1 MAQTWPFSGRRRALL
16 RVADFAGRLI
26 TRPFGRS
33 VTNPLPQFVERILL
47 IEPWNIGDVVLAT
60 PILRELRRRYPKGRI
75 SILARAHGRE
85 LLEGSGLVDDVIV
98 FDLPWTAQTN
108 KYRFTAAKIREMRA
122 LVRTLRA
129 RNFDLTLDS
138 RMDIR
143 SNFLAAMTR
152 APYRLG
158 YDIGGGGWLL
168 THTLPCDRDKTHKID
183 DWLALLDLLPDAGAP
198 ITDERRPTLDVTEVE
213 RQWARKKLRE
223 RGARG
228 SPVIAYHPGGSH
240 PGKRWPRSKFEE
252 LIRELSASVGGTQV
266 VFLGPDET
274 SSGGWPPDS
283 IVFREPLRELM
294 ALVSCCDV
302 LVCNDSGPMHV
313 ADALRVPVVAIFEI
327 GNPQWF
333 GPSGPRA
340 RVLRGELAGI
350 GISAAPLDHSPRNPV
365 DVRRVAAAVK
375 EVLAERASPA
385 QLYW

>member
-1 MAQTWPFSGRRRALL
+1 LL
-16 RVADFAGRLI
+16 RAADFAGRLI
-26 TRPFGRS
+26 ARPFGRS
-33 VTNPLPQFVERILL
+33 VGRLSPKFFERILV
-47 IEPWNIGDVVLAT
+47 IEPWNIGDVILAT
-60 PILRELRRRYPKGRI
+60 PILRALRRRYPKARI
-75 SILARAHGRE
+75 SILARPHGRE

-108 KYRFTAAKIREMRA
+108 KYRFTPAKVREMRA
-122 LVRTLRA
+122 LVRTLRS

-143 SNFLAAMTR
+143 SNFLAAMSR

-168 THTLPCDRDKTHKID
+168 THTLPSDRDNTHRVD
-183 DWLALLDLLPDAGAP
+183 DWMSLLDLLPDSGAAM
-198 ITDERRPTLDVTEVE
+198 TDERRPTLDVTTVE
-213 RQWARKKLRE
+213 REGAQQKLRE
-223 RGARG
+223 RGAKGR
-228 SPVIAYHPGGSH
+228 PVIAYHPGGSH
-240 PGKRWPRSKFEE
+240 PGKRWPRSRFEE

-274 SSGGWPPDS
+274 SSAGWPPDS

-294 ALVSCCDV
+294 ALISCCDV

-340 RVLRGELAGI
+340 RVVRGELAGI
-350 GISAAPLDHSPRNPV
+350 GISAAPLDHSPPNPV

-375 EVLAERASPA
+375 EILAEGA
-385 QLYW
+385 

>member
-1 MAQTWPFSGRRRALL
+1 MAQTWPFSRRRRALL

-26 TRPFGRS
+26 ARPFGRS
-33 VTNPLPQFVERILL
+33 AGNPLPRFVERILV

-60 PILRELRRRYPKGRI
+60 PILRELRRRYPKARI
-75 SILARAHGRE
+75 SILARPHGRE
-85 LLEGSGLVDDVIV
+85 LLAGSGLVDDVIV

-108 KYRFTAAKIREMRA
+108 KYRFTPARMREMRR

-129 RNFDLTLDS
+129 NNFDLTLDS

-143 SNFLAAMTR
+143 SNVLAAMSR

-168 THTLPCDRDKTHKID
+168 THSLPSDRDTTHRID
-183 DWLALLDLLPDAGAP
+183 DWLSLLDLLPDAGAP
-198 ITDERRPTLDVTEVE
+198 ITDERRPTVDVTAVE
-213 RQWARKKLRE
+213 REGAQRKLRE
-223 RGARG
+223 RGAKG

-240 PGKRWPRSKFEE
+240 PGKRWPRASFEE
-252 LIRELSASVGGTQV
+252 LIRELSASLGGTQV

-274 SSGGWPPDS
+274 SSEGWPDES

-294 ALVSCCDV
+294 ALISCCDV
-302 LVCNDSGPMHV
+302 LVCNDSGPMHI

-340 RVLRGELAGI
+340 RVIRGELAGT
-350 GISAAPLDHSPRNPV
+350 GISAAPLDHPPRNPI

-375 EVLAERASPA
+375 EILAEGA
-385 QLYW
+385 